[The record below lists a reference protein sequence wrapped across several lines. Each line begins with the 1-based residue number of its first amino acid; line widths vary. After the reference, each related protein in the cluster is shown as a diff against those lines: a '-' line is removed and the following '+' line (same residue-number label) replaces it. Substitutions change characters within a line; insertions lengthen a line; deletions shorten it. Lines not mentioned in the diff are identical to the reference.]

1 LEQLERLE
9 LLRLTWLERLERLE
23 LFEASME
30 RMQLSQELGRE
41 ILAMA
46 QAQGASQ
53 GDAVMAESDSFF
65 VTVRLGEVE
74 KISQAQE
81 KRLGLRLFFGS
92 SSASASTS
100 DISRKSIDRLVDD
113 TVQMARATAQ
123 DPHGGLPAASDLA
136 QTFPE
141 LDLLDEGARGI
152 PVEEK
157 IQMAIEMEK
166 SALNYDPRIINS
178 EGGEFSNHFGRVI
191 YVTSHG
197 FSGEY
202 SGSTFGHSVSP
213 IATQNGSMQR
223 DYWYSSNRKFSR
235 LESPQHV
242 GEKAAQRALRRLGAR
257 KIKTC
262 ACPIVFDPEMAAS
275 LLRSLSSALSGYA
288 LYKGASFLV
297 GKLGTKI
304 ASDLITVID
313 DGTLPGA
320 LGSRPFD
327 GEGLPTRKKTIVE
340 KGELKSYLLDTYSG
354 KKLGMPST
362 GNASRSVGEPPG
374 VAPSNLYLAQGTHSP
389 DEIIGSV
396 KVGLYVTELIGFGIN
411 LVTGDYSRGAA
422 GIWIENGEL
431 THPVEEVTI
440 AGNLKEMLQ
449 NIEMVGSDLELRGRI
464 AAPTLKI
471 SQMTVA
477 GD

>member
-1 LEQLERLE
+1 
-9 LLRLTWLERLERLE
+9 
-23 LFEASME
+23 
-30 RMQLSQELGRE
+30 
-41 ILAMA
+41 
-46 QAQGASQ
+46 
-53 GDAVMAESDSFF
+53 
-65 VTVRLGEVE
+65 
-74 KISQAQE
+74 
-81 KRLGLRLFFGS
+81 
-92 SSASASTS
+92 
-100 DISRKSIDRLVDD
+100 
-113 TVQMARATAQ
+113 
-123 DPHGGLPAASDLA
+123 
-136 QTFPE
+136 
-141 LDLLDEGARGI
+141 
-152 PVEEK
+152 
-157 IQMAIEMEK
+157 
-166 SALNYDPRIINS
+166 
-178 EGGEFSNHFGRVI
+178 VI

-202 SGSTFGHSVSP
+202 GGSTFGHSVTP
-213 IATQNGSMQR
+213 VAAQNGSMQR

-235 LESPQHV
+235 LESPQRV

-262 ACPIVFDPEMAAS
+262 ECPIVFDPEIAAS
-275 LLRSLSSALSGYA
+275 LLRSLSSALSGYS
-288 LYKGASFLV
+288 LYKGASFLI

-304 ASDLITVID
+304 ASDLVTVID

-320 LGSRPFD
+320 LGSRAFD
-327 GEGLPTRKKTIVE
+327 AEGLPTRKKTIVE
-340 KGELKSYLLDTYSG
+340 KGELRSYLLDTYSG

-389 DEIIGSV
+389 EEIIGSV
-396 KVGLYVTELIGFGIN
+396 KAGFYVTELIGFGIN

-422 GIWIENGEL
+422 GLWIENGEL
-431 THPVEEVTI
+431 SYPVEEVTI